1 VITQDISLQ
10 DYKYYKSQTK
20 QPEIMTQKPRT
31 PEKSIFRE
39 KNIKASGLS
48 IRKKQSGHLQSCAAG
63 KPVKSIQ
70 EMGAPFHIMDK
81 EDIEKELSRIKEM
94 FNMNPDEFYKAW
106 KEDKVHGFHA
116 LKFGCLYEYYRNE
129 YA

>member
-1 VITQDISLQ
+1 
-10 DYKYYKSQTK
+10 
-20 QPEIMTQKPRT
+20 MTQKPIT
-31 PEKSIFRE
+31 IEKSIFRE
-39 KNIKASGLS
+39 KKIKASDSS
-48 IRKKQSGHLQSCAAG
+48 IRKKQSGYLQSCAAG

-81 EDIEKELSRIKEM
+81 EDIEKELSLIKEM

-106 KEDKVHGFHA
+106 KEDKIHGFHA
-116 LKFGCLYEYYRNE
+116 LKFGCLYEYYRNA

>member
-1 VITQDISLQ
+1 MIAQDISLQ

-20 QPEIMTQKPRT
+20 HAETMTQKPRT
-31 PEKSIFRE
+31 IEKSIFRE
-39 KNIKASGLS
+39 KNIKASGSS
-48 IRKKQSGHLQSCAAG
+48 IRKKQSVTLRSSATG
-63 KPVKSIQ
+63 KPVKTIQ

-94 FNMNPDEFYKAW
+94 FNMTPDEFYQAW